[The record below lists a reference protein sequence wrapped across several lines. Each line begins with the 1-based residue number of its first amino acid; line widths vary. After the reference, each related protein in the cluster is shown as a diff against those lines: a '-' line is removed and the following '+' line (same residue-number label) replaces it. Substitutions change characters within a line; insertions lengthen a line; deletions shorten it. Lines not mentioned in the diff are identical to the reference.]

1 MIRITAGF
9 GRRPRIMVWLMAV
22 ALAGFTCPRSGLAQ
36 RLPQVGSEL
45 SPAEVQQLF
54 DAFVLVQAQEALSL
68 TDAQFGPFVSRLKHL
83 QDVRRRT
90 QQQEQRLLRTLQ
102 QLSSR
107 ASTSDEALDTRLQE
121 LDVQRTQAA
130 GAVRNAHAAVEAIL
144 STRQRVRFLAFER
157 RMEQRQMELLMRA
170 RNARGGQTQ
179 PRRQRP
185 NPAR

>member
-1 MIRITAGF
+1 MTRHPVDARVRLRSTA
-9 GRRPRIMVWLMAV
+9 RTVVVAV
-22 ALAGFTCPRSGLAQ
+22 TILLASGNARAQ
-36 RLPQVGSEL
+36 QEPAVGPDL

-68 TDAQFGPFVSRLKHL
+68 TDAQFGPFVTRLKQL

-90 QQQEQRLLRTLQ
+90 QQQDQRLLRTLQ

-107 ASTSDEALDTRLQE
+107 AGTSDRDLEARLQE
-121 LDVQRTQAA
+121 LEDQRTQAA
-130 GAVRNAHAAVEAIL
+130 AAVRNARAAVEAVL
-144 STRQRVRFLAFER
+144 DTRQRVRFLMFER

-185 NPAR
+185 NQTR